1 MPSTTSYERGDVV
14 LVRFVFAD
22 EHRAKRRPALVLS
35 GADYHASRQEVIVA
49 ALTSNVSRLLPG
61 DHLIKDW
68 QGAGLPRPSVATG
81 ILRTIKQSMIERSFA
96 RMPARDLRASSISCA
111 RRSAC
116 DRSRPA
122 GSTSTAANESTG
134 AAADC
139 WRASAR
145 VV

>member
-22 EHRAKRRPALVLS
+22 EHGAKRRPVLVLS
-35 GADYHASRQEVIVA
+35 GADYHAGRQEVIVA

-81 ILRTIKQSMIERSFA
+81 ILRTIKQSMIERPFA
-96 RMPARDLRASSISCA
+96 RMPARDLRAFQQLL
-111 RRSAC
+111 RTTL
-116 DRSRPA
+116 
-122 GSTSTAANESTG
+122 GL
-134 AAADC
+134 
-139 WRASAR
+139 
-145 VV
+145 